1 MLFKK
6 GHADLVPKSS
16 RGHSEETKKKM
27 AAAAE
32 RAGRDKERAVA
43 QAVKKALEEQ
53 AAKEGSD
60 E

>member
-1 MLFKK
+1 MALAFN
-6 GHADLVPKSS
+6 
-16 RGHSEETKKKM
+16 R

-32 RAGRDKERAVA
+32 RAGKDKERAIA
-43 QAVKKALEEQ
+43 QAVKNALEEQ